1 MAKADG
7 KTGGKTGGTKR
18 VAENRRARYD
28 FNLGDSYEAGIA
40 LMGSEVKALREGNA
54 NLSDSYVQPD
64 RGELFVHNL
73 RIGEYKAATHI
84 AHEPLRKRKL
94 LLHRKEIDKI
104 DQKVK
109 ERGYTVVPTEL
120 YFKGGRAKLRIA
132 LATGKTNV
140 DRRQDIKE
148 RETKREIDRVIRG
161 GRAPATPRGGRKGGG
176 EWD

>member
-1 MAKADG
+1 MAKADT
-7 KTGGKTGGTKR
+7 KSGGTKR
-18 VAENRRARYD
+18 VAENRRARFDYT
-28 FNLGDSYEAGIA
+28 LGDSFEAGIS

-64 RGELFVHNL
+64 RGELFVHNM

-84 AHEPLRKRKL
+84 SHEPLRKRKL
-94 LLHRKEIDKI
+94 LMHRREIDKI

-109 ERGYTVVPTEL
+109 ERGFTVIPTEL
-120 YFKGGRAKLRIA
+120 YFKNGRAKLKIA

-148 RETKREIDRVIRG
+148 RETRREIDRVVRNV
-161 GRAPATPRGGRKGGG
+161 PRGGRRGG

>member
-1 MAKADG
+1 MAKAAEA
-7 KTGGKTGGTKR
+7 KTGGIKR
-18 VAENRRARYD
+18 VAENRRARHDY
-28 FNLGDSYEAGIA
+28 NLGDTWEAGLV
-40 LMGSEVKALREGNA
+40 LMGSEVKAIREGNA

-73 RIGEYKAATHI
+73 RIGEYKAATHV
-84 AHEPLRKRKL
+84 AHEPLRVRKL
-94 LLHRKEIDKI
+94 LLHRKEIDRI

-109 ERGYTVVPTEL
+109 ERGYTLVPTEL
-120 YFKGGRAKLRIA
+120 YFKGGRAKLRFA

-148 RETKREIDRVIRG
+148 RETQREIDRVVRNV
-161 GRAPATPRGGRKGGG
+161 PRGGRRGGG

>member
-1 MAKADG
+1 MAKAEA
-7 KTGGKTGGTKR
+7 KTGGGIKR
-18 VAENRRARYD
+18 VAENRRARHDY
-28 FNLGDSYEAGIA
+28 NLGDTWEAGLE
-40 LMGSEVKALREGNA
+40 LMGSEVKALREGNV

-73 RIGEYKAATHI
+73 RIGEYKAATHV
-84 AHEPLRKRKL
+84 AHEPLRRRKL
-94 LLHRKEIDKI
+94 LLHRREIDKI

-109 ERGYTVVPTEL
+109 ERGFTVIPTEL

-140 DRRQDIKE
+140 DRRHDIKE
-148 RETKREIDRVIRG
+148 RETQRELDRVVRNV
-161 GRAPATPRGGRKGGG
+161 PRGGRRGGG